1 VNQVDIASS
10 CTSCERSCE
19 SNRLLCAR
27 CEKYLLRALDAIPRL
42 FKYLEA
48 HPESHMRSTGYDQRR
63 GSSFGPPA
71 PVDLDVLTLLHPAS
85 GTTAVL
91 YKWVRAIDKQ
101 AGFKQKLTAHPAFL
115 AARLALLLPWA
126 TQRFEDIAHLKQ
138 EVVAEHSK
146 LERATMGDRRPPKPV
161 PCPVFVPEVGQCTG
175 RLFLHRDGTVSCAEC
190 GSVWEY
196 EQWSQLGRLMQHD

>member
-1 VNQVDIASS
+1 
-10 CTSCERSCE
+10 
-19 SNRLLCAR
+19 
-27 CEKYLLRALDAIPRL
+27 
-42 FKYLEA
+42 
-48 HPESHMRSTGYDQRR
+48 MRSTSYDQRR

-71 PVDLDVLTLLHPAS
+71 PVDLDILSLLHPAS

-91 YKWVRAIDKQ
+91 LKWASAIERA
-101 AGFKQKLTAHPAFL
+101 AGLKHRLVSQPAFL
-115 AARLALLLPWA
+115 AAHLVRLLPWA
-126 TQRFEDIAHLKQ
+126 TEKFDDIAHLKQ

-146 LERATMGDRRPPKPV
+146 LERAAIGDRRPPKPV

-196 EQWSQLGRLMQHD
+196 EQWTQLGRLMQHD